1 MSARKDFDLSL
12 YLIVG
17 DAHLDGDPAP
27 LVRAAV
33 AGGVTLVQLR
43 DKSGTTAERV
53 ARARA
58 LKAALAGTGVA
69 LIVNDRADVAA
80 AAGADG
86 LHVGADDLSPADA
99 RRLIG
104 PRAILGVTVK
114 TAAQARGVDPALV
127 DYASVGGVFE
137 TASKH
142 NPDPPLGLDGLKQ
155 MAAALTAAVPGLPR
169 CAIAG
174 IDLKNAAD
182 VIAAGVDGVCVV
194 RAITESD
201 DAEAA
206 AKDLRTRI
214 EAAKREHER
223 AIV

>member
-1 MSARKDFDLSL
+1 MSTRKSFDLSL

-58 LKAALAGTGVA
+58 LKAALEGTGVP

-86 LHVGADDLSPADA
+86 LHVGAEDLSAADA

-104 PRAILGVTVK
+104 PEAILGVTVK
-114 TAAQARGVDPALV
+114 TVAQARAVDPALV

-137 TASKH
+137 TTSKH
-142 NPDPPLGLDGLKQ
+142 NPDPTLGLTGLKE
-155 MAAALTAAVPGLPR
+155 MTGALTAAVPGLPR

-174 IDLKNAAD
+174 IDAGNAAA
-182 VIAAGVDGVCVV
+182 VIACGVDGVCVV
-194 RAITESD
+194 RAITEAAD
-201 DAEAA
+201 PEAA
-206 AKDLRTRI
+206 AKDLRARI
-214 EAAKREHER
+214 EAAKRDHER
-223 AIV
+223 AFA